1 MQPLNQVE
9 IIQINISGADKPG
22 MTSSLTEILARYDA
36 SILDIGQA
44 NIHQSLTLGI
54 LIRTTPDKSGNIMK
68 ELLFKA
74 SELGVMIRFTP
85 ISAEQYE
92 DWVSRQGKNRYI
104 ITLLGRTV
112 TARHIAEV
120 TKVVAEHG
128 LNIDA
133 IKRLTGRVPLRE
145 EDRRARSCIELSVR
159 GSLTDEERSTM
170 QEGFMNLSDQGL
182 DVSFQKDDI
191 YRRSRR
197 LICFD
202 MDSTLIETE
211 VIDELAER
219 AGVGPQVREITAS
232 AMRGE
237 IDFRE
242 SFTRRVGL
250 LRGLDVSVMEEI
262 ARSLPITEGLERMM
276 TVLKRV
282 GYKTAIL
289 SGGFTYFGN
298 YLRQKYGFD
307 YVYANELE
315 IEEGKLTG
323 RYVGE
328 IVDGR
333 RKAELLRLLCQFE
346 AINIAQSVAVGD
358 GANDLPMLNLAG
370 LGIAFHAKPK
380 VKATARQSISTI
392 GLDGILYFL
401 GLKDSRMRWLGI
413 VAAAAA
419 AGCYDSRFGQPGAE
433 QAPWTPTEH
442 IAALRER
449 YAGETFEVT
458 GDIVV
463 EGVVTSDDT
472 RGNFYRSLCIEE
484 QGAAIEIMTG
494 TDHLHNDYPRGCRVV
509 LRLRQL
515 AVGESRGVLQAGR
528 MPAPG
533 SGYATDYIGSQAA
546 LDRVLARCGGEVKEP
561 EPTLRTIGGLEPR
574 MCGTLVRIEGLRYE
588 PEELTPSQ
596 WTGYKRFTDAE
607 GREIRTYVRTY
618 ADFAEGEVPV
628 GAVALTG
635 ILQLDGK
642 EYILKLRDE
651 NDCRPMP

>member
-85 ISAEQYE
+85 IPAEQYE

-401 GLKDSRMRWLGI
+401 GLKDSR
-413 VAAAAA
+413 
-419 AGCYDSRFGQPGAE
+419 
-433 QAPWTPTEH
+433 
-442 IAALRER
+442 
-449 YAGETFEVT
+449 
-458 GDIVV
+458 
-463 EGVVTSDDT
+463 
-472 RGNFYRSLCIEE
+472 IEE
-484 QGAAIEIMTG
+484 
-494 TDHLHNDYPRGCRVV
+494 
-509 LRLRQL
+509 
-515 AVGESRGVLQAGR
+515 
-528 MPAPG
+528 
-533 SGYATDYIGSQAA
+533 
-546 LDRVLARCGGEVKEP
+546 
-561 EPTLRTIGGLEPR
+561 
-574 MCGTLVRIEGLRYE
+574 
-588 PEELTPSQ
+588 
-596 WTGYKRFTDAE
+596 
-607 GREIRTYVRTY
+607 
-618 ADFAEGEVPV
+618 
-628 GAVALTG
+628 
-635 ILQLDGK
+635 
-642 EYILKLRDE
+642 
-651 NDCRPMP
+651 